1 LDTPEWSEG
10 RKRAFIISTL
20 RAGSKRWP
28 PKWQTL
34 NSAYVGIRLNE
45 KTNREGKHY
54 LCALCEGEFPSKE
67 IHIDHKIPVTGPEGF
82 TTWNDYIER
91 LFCSKENLQAVCVG
105 CHKEKT
111 KEENAIRLHKVR
123 ERKNTK

>member
-1 LDTPEWSEG
+1 MAPPEWSEG

-54 LCALCEGEFPSKE
+54 LCALCEGEFPAKD
-67 IHIDHKIPVTGPEGF
+67 IQIDHKIAVIGPEGF
-82 TTWNDYIER
+82 TNWDDYINR
-91 LFCSKENLQAVCVG
+91 LFCSKDNLQAVCTG
-105 CHKEKT
+105 CHKIKSYNEGQ
-111 KEENAIRLHKVR
+111 
-123 ERKNTK
+123 ERKAYGNQEVD